1 MCISNDK
8 LTIAETY
15 KILCKGDLDELF
27 KLSDRIIVLYEGK
40 VVKEVGIDSA
50 TIETI
55 GYAMAGIN
63 E

>member
-1 MCISNDK
+1 LISGN
-8 LTIAETY
+8 
-15 KILCKGDLDELF
+15 LDELF
-27 KLSDRIIVLYEGK
+27 QLGERIIVLYLGK

-55 GYAMAGIN
+55 GYAMAGID